1 MITMVK
7 NPLAPLFSSISRNPE
22 KPKISPVVEL
32 LPAGKIIY
40 GCLAQLHADYP
51 TLRILR
57 WIAMPDHI
65 HFEVFVTE
73 RTEMP
78 LGSMIA
84 AFKAAC
90 TKKYQQ
96 EFPESRLAKDNL
108 PLFEPGFNDKI
119 AFRAGAKDAF
129 YNYIADNPRRY
140 LIKKLCPEYFFHKLM
155 IEINGTLCGIY
166 GNLFLLDN
174 PIKSFVRISRIP
186 ERTPEFETRKKEWE
200 ETIRSRGVL
209 VSPFINPAEKEYRN
223 AAIQNG
229 NGIILI
235 ADYRFSDRKKPY
247 KELFDQC
254 AEGKL
259 LIISTEQFAEP
270 PRKMEYL
277 HAREL
282 NAIAAAIAQLSPCSA
297 IIRPRQ

>member
-96 EFPESRLAKDNL
+96 EFPESRLAKENL

-174 PIKSFVRISRIP
+174 PIMSESAAYPSVPLNLKP
-186 ERTPEFETRKKEWE
+186 EKKEWE
-200 ETIRSRGVL
+200 ETIRSGGVL

>member
-1 MITMVK
+1 
-7 NPLAPLFSSISRNPE
+7 
-22 KPKISPVVEL
+22 
-32 LPAGKIIY
+32 
-40 GCLAQLHADYP
+40 
-51 TLRILR
+51 
-57 WIAMPDHI
+57 
-65 HFEVFVTE
+65 
-73 RTEMP
+73 MP

-96 EFPESRLAKDNL
+96 EFPESRLAKENL

-186 ERTPEFETRKKEWE
+186 ERTPEFETRKK
-200 ETIRSRGVL
+200 RMGRNNPLRGRIGL
-209 VSPFINPAEKEYRN
+209 SIHKSGRERIQKCGHSKRQRNNPYR
-223 AAIQNG
+223 
-229 NGIILI
+229 
-235 ADYRFSDRKKPY
+235 R
-247 KELFDQC
+247 
-254 AEGKL
+254 
-259 LIISTEQFAEP
+259 
-270 PRKMEYL
+270 
-277 HAREL
+277 
-282 NAIAAAIAQLSPCSA
+282 LSFL
-297 IIRPRQ
+297 R

>member
-7 NPLAPLFSSISRNPE
+7 NPLAPLFSTISRNPE

-96 EFPESRLAKDNL
+96 EFPESRLAKENL

-186 ERTPEFETRKKEWE
+186 ERTPEFETRKK
-200 ETIRSRGVL
+200 RMGRNNPLRGRIGL
-209 VSPFINPAEKEYRN
+209 SIHKSGRERIQKCGHSKRQRNNPYR
-223 AAIQNG
+223 
-229 NGIILI
+229 
-235 ADYRFSDRKKPY
+235 R
-247 KELFDQC
+247 
-254 AEGKL
+254 
-259 LIISTEQFAEP
+259 
-270 PRKMEYL
+270 
-277 HAREL
+277 
-282 NAIAAAIAQLSPCSA
+282 LSFL
-297 IIRPRQ
+297 Q